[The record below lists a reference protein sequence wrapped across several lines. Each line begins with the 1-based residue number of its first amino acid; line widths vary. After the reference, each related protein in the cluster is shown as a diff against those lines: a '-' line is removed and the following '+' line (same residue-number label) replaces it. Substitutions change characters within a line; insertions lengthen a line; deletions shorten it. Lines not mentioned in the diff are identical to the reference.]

1 MGHTWKNRP
10 RKIKLKRKK
19 STWGAAVVSFL
30 KEFFLNS
37 GDIGVHWEY
46 EENLADEGSRK
57 KKLIWAVIFVLQGI
71 FFASTIIWRWD
82 VYAEHPFA
90 GADTE
95 ALGIGMIV
103 WGVMEWRKNR
113 RRH

>member
-1 MGHTWKNRP
+1 MNHKWKNRP

-37 GDIGVHWEY
+37 SDPGVHLEY
-46 EENLADEGSRK
+46 DENLAEEGKRK
-57 KKLIWAVIFVLQGI
+57 KKRIWAVIFVLQGL

-82 VYAEHPFA
+82 VYVEYPFA
-90 GADTE
+90 GAVVE

-103 WGVMEWRKNR
+103 WGVMEWRKSR
-113 RRH
+113 K